1 MAAKKITIV
10 FLPEGSNKVRQF
22 KIPRSL
28 LLFFSLLFIS
38 SALLLTWM
46 IRDYLDIK
54 TEIPRLARLQ
64 KENKHQ
70 RGQLVALAQKID
82 KISRKMI
89 ELKQLDHKLKVM
101 VNLETGEDN
110 ANFLGIGGSDPT
122 VLNPDYSVEKAHRKL
137 VRLMH
142 KSADNLDSE
151 ISIQT
156 NEKAE
161 LYRFLESQ
169 KSMLTCTPSIW
180 PTKGWVSSRFGYR
193 ISPFTNKKE
202 FHKGLDICARM
213 KTPVIAPA
221 DGIVTSMGRDYGYG
235 MILSVNHSYGL
246 KTKYAHLAK
255 VLVKKGQNVKR
266 GQKIA
271 LVGNTGRTTGT
282 HLHYEVYL
290 NGVPVNPTNYILN

>member
-22 KIPRSL
+22 KIHRSL
-28 LLFFSLLFIS
+28 FLFFSLLFIS

-64 KENKHQ
+64 KENKDQ
-70 RGQLVALAQKID
+70 RGQLVALVQKID

-89 ELKQLDHKLKVM
+89 ELKQFDHKLKVM

-122 VLNPDYSVEKAHRKL
+122 VLNPDYSVEKAHQKL

-142 KSADNLDSE
+142 KSVDNLDSE
-151 ISIQT
+151 ISIHT
-156 NEKAE
+156 DEKAE
-161 LYRFLESQ
+161 LYGFLENQ
-169 KSMLTCTPSIW
+169 KSMLSCTPSIW
-180 PTKGWVSSRFGYR
+180 PTKGWVSSGFGYR

-213 KTPVIAPA
+213 ETPVIAPA

-235 MILSVNHSYGL
+235 NILSVNHSYGL
-246 KTKYAHLAK
+246 KTTYAHLAT

-271 LVGNTGRTTGT
+271 LVGNSGRTTGT

-290 NGVPVNPTNYILN
+290 NGVPVNPINYILN